1 MRRPLLLILL
11 LTCAAILSCP
21 MGGKQIRRTYYS
33 FEYPTENAVQ
43 RYTTPRHNVQIRVR
57 QFDVAN
63 AYDRSEIVYRS
74 SAFELRYYAYR
85 LWVSKPRKL
94 LAELLSSYLRTSNI
108 VSDVVMQIGEK
119 LPDYTLESDV
129 IAIEEL
135 DSTRDQWFAHLAMRF
150 SLVRYE
156 DKLVVWQYGF
166 DEKKR
171 VYQRDPTYVVKALSD
186 IFREQMQIA
195 VDQMDSYLGS
205 VMDSPKPPPGM
216 AARKVPARVSG
227 SKNVEGKEPEPG
239 KKPRV
244 RQIR

>member
-1 MRRPLLLILL
+1 MRPLLLLL
-11 LTCAAILSCP
+11 VPLLCTTTLSCP

-33 FEYPTENAVQ
+33 FEYPTETLVQ
-43 RYTTPRHNVQIRVR
+43 RYATPRHKVQIRVR
-57 QFDVAN
+57 QLDVAN

-94 LAELLSSYLRTSNI
+94 LAELMSSYLRTSN
-108 VSDVVMQIGEK
+108 VVTDVVQQIGEK

-129 IAIEEL
+129 VAIEEL
-135 DSTRDQWFAHLAMRF
+135 DSTRDQWFAHLSMRF

-156 DKLVVWQYGF
+156 DKVVVWQYGF

-186 IFREQMQIA
+186 IFREQMQVILG
-195 VDQMDSYLGS
+195 QLDSYLGS
-205 VMDSPKPPPGM
+205 VLDSPMPAPGL
-216 AARKVPARVSG
+216 AARKVPTRVTG
-227 SKNVEGKEPEPG
+227 PKDLDEPEEPEER
-239 KKPRV
+239 PRV
-244 RQIR
+244 RLIR

>member
-1 MRRPLLLILL
+1 MRRPLLLLLL
-11 LTCAAILSCP
+11 LTCAATLSCP

-33 FEYPTENAVQ
+33 FGYPTENAVQ
-43 RYTTPRHNVQIRVR
+43 RYATPRHKVQIRVR

-63 AYDRSEIVYRS
+63 AYDRAEIVYRS

-94 LAELLSSYLRTSNI
+94 LAELMSSYLRTSNI
-108 VSDVVMQIGEK
+108 VSDVVQQIGES

-150 SLVRYE
+150 ALVRYE
-156 DKLVVWQYGF
+156 DKVVVWQYGF

-171 VYQRDPTYVVKALSD
+171 VYQRDPTYVVKAMSE
-186 IFREQMQIA
+186 IFREQMQVA
-195 VDQMDSYLGS
+195 LGQMDSYLES
-205 VMDSPKPPPGM
+205 VLDSPMPAPGL
-216 AARKVPARVSG
+216 AARKVPVRVTG
-227 SKNVEGKEPEPG
+227 PKDVAGPEGTPEE
-239 KKPRV
+239 KPRV
-244 RQIR
+244 RLIR